1 MTELEALRERHSV
14 RNYKDT
20 KIDKDTLFMSSQN
33 SAKRHLKIRPLYV

>member
-20 KIDKDTLFMSSQN
+20 KIDKET
-33 SAKRHLKIRPLYV
+33 PLNFSGV